1 MTSEK
6 EQLKAILKEKEEKVA
21 ALKSKLTVKWDE
33 FRELQDKVQ
42 DHQVNINNQAN
53 EMNSQF
59 QQLYQLYSEQDPISD
74 VSKINAITVSTEN
87 INVQT

>member
-6 EQLKAILKEKEEKVA
+6 EQLKVLLKEKEENVA
-21 ALKSKLTVKWDE
+21 ALKSKLTAKWDE
-33 FRELQDKVQ
+33 FRELQVKVQ

-59 QQLYQLYSEQDPISD
+59 QQLYQSYSEQVPTSDISNL
-74 VSKINAITVSTEN
+74 NAINISTEN